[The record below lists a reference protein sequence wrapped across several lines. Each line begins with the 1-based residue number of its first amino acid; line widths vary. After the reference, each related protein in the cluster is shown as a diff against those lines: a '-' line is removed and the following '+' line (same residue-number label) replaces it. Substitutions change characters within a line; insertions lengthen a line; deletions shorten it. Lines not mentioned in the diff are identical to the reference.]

1 MIIVLQSS
9 NHEPWSN
16 VRVRENNYFQ
26 INLRECKNIRATC
39 EKLNISLEVN
49 TKRICSFHFS
59 SYSTIKD
66 RSPYLEK
73 ERTLILS
80 LWTCWPEPVRKWAS
94 FNSGHQVAK
103 GQRLLQEVR
112 NLFMGLHTVC
122 TLALCNTNRNVTNA
136 TMVLWILH
144 DCKDRRRAWMK

>member
-1 MIIVLQSS
+1 MIIVLQRS
-9 NHEPWSN
+9 NHEPWNN
-16 VRVRENNYFQ
+16 VRVRENKYFQ

-39 EKLNISLEVN
+39 EKLNISLEGN
-49 TKRICSFHFS
+49 TKRIRSFRFALLFH
-59 SYSTIKD
+59 YK
-66 RSPYLEK
+66 RCPYLEK

-80 LWTCWPEPVRKWAS
+80 LWTGWPEPVRKWAS

-136 TMVLWILH
+136 TMVLWILN
-144 DCKDRRRAWMK
+144 DYKNRRRAWMK